1 MHRRLA
7 EVMHESLMQG
17 RSRQADFVGE
27 FFDAPRVIGLCMQ
40 AQLTKDVMALLERS
54 NVGGSNSLVVPGEYL
69 EIVITRA

>member
-1 MHRRLA
+1 M
-7 EVMHESLMQG
+7 
-17 RSRQADFVGE
+17 GE